1 MDRRITILW
10 IGILSFFGLLVLRL
24 FYWQL
29 IASER
34 LSSYARE
41 QYQTETTIDAPRGEI
56 LARDGSP
63 LSITVDAYKL
73 IVDKNVFD
81 MNTYEFSARMAPILV
96 STDSAGIKIESDRI
110 TKVIDSTKST
120 WIAIKQKINRD
131 KKQEIEKL
139 NIPGVIFEPIQDRYY
154 PEASS
159 SAQVLGFVGKSDK
172 GYDMGYFGLE
182 GYYNIELTGNSGIVA
197 RQSNA
202 LGAPLFS
209 GTRKNVLAR
218 PGVTLLTSIDKR
230 FQQIIEK
237 KLQEGIA
244 KYGAKSGTVIAMNP
258 ITGEILAM
266 ASSPTYDPREYYKYS
281 NEEFKNPAISDSFE
295 PGSIMKPLIMAAGID
310 TNVISPQTQCDICF
324 GSYKIDKYFIETW
337 NKEYYPNST
346 MTDVLVHSDNV
357 GMVFVGNKLGKD
369 NLINYFGKYGFGT
382 ATSVDL
388 QGEAVPPFRK
398 PNEWNIVDL
407 ATATFGQGIAV
418 TPIQMIR
425 AMASIAN
432 GGYLIKP
439 HVVNEIQTDSGKVN
453 IENLDKKQILSSS
466 TTKQVTEM
474 MMAAVKSG
482 EAKWAVPKGFLI
494 AGKTGTAQIPV
505 AGHYDPTKTIASFVG
520 FAPANDP
527 KFVMLVILREPQTS
541 QWGSETAAPLWF
553 NISREVFPYMGIRPE
568 N

>member
-29 IASER
+29 IASDK

-63 LSITVDAYKL
+63 LSVTVEAYKL
-73 IVDKNVFD
+73 IVDKNLFD
-81 MNTYEFSARMAPILV
+81 MNTYEFSAKIAPVLV
-96 STDSAGIKIESDRI
+96 STDSAGIKLESDRI
-110 TKVIDSTKST
+110 TKSIDSTKST
-120 WIAIKQKINRD
+120 WITIKQKINRD
-131 KKQEIEKL
+131 KKQEVEKL
-139 NIPGVIFEPIQDRYY
+139 NIPGLVFESIQDRFY

-172 GYDMGYFGLE
+172 GGNIGYFGLE

-237 KLQEGIA
+237 KLQEGIS

-258 ITGEILAM
+258 VTGEILAM
-266 ASSPTYDPREYYKYS
+266 ASSPSYDPREYYKYS
-281 NEEFKNPAISDSFE
+281 NEEFKNPSISDSFE

-310 TNVISPQTQCDICF
+310 TNVISPQTQCDICS

-369 NLINYFGKYGFGT
+369 NLINYFEKYGFGS
-382 ATSVDL
+382 ATEIDL

-425 AMASIAN
+425 AVASIAN
-432 GGYLIKP
+432 GGYLVKP
-439 HVVNEIQTDSGKVN
+439 HVVTEIQTEEGKMDTQSV
-453 IENLDKKQILSSS
+453 DKKQILSLS
-466 TTKQVTEM
+466 TTKKVTEM